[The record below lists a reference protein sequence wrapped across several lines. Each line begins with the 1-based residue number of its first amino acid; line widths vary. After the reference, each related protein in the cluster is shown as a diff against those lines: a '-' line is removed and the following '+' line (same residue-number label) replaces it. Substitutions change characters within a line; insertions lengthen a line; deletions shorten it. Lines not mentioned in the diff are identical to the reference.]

1 MPASSGDPISAALNH
16 SLAAS
21 TKFATDS
28 DSLDSKLIGST
39 KRVLLDKINFEQT
52 GSFSNNVV
60 DLKPNYIILKSPT
73 TLENGEVKLKNGLPK
88 GNDALSETKTP
99 MSPGSSSSKPAV
111 SSTKPVSLGSGT
123 NKTDAVLP
131 SPKKVLFPPEKIQ
144 LGWQSKS
151 VPIGSGMVNL
161 GNTCYLN
168 STLQALFHVPA
179 FVNWLLNDK
188 AHKDKCETM
197 NGLTHTECLI
207 CAMLKTLKC
216 SMENSALSNPIRPH
230 LIYNKLKLICKRLI
244 HGHQEDAHEFLRY
257 LIESMDRSY
266 LRLMQANNLDSYS
279 KETTPLS
286 QIFGG
291 YLRTEVRCLEC
302 RHISLTFQHFQDLL
316 LDIRQATTVDE
327 ALEAYFSRERL
338 GDGEEAYRCDKC
350 HRRVAATK
358 QFTVEKPPNVLCIQ
372 LKRFGI
378 MGGKNSKHIQV
389 QQSLDLT
396 KFWVHRATHPTCRLS
411 YRLMSLVMHIGP
423 STNCGHYT
431 AIGHT
436 SSGQLYLFDDSVVRP
451 VSNHAVSGNN
461 VYIMMYELSS
471 PNPYVNCTP
480 TKTTVG
486 NCTVT
491 KPSPASGSVNG
502 TTSFTKST
510 PTPLT
515 NGSYIPGKLS
525 QPSTP
530 LKTILNSPA
539 KPTFSGSPLC
549 PKTSQASAQGSHKS
563 LVPYSAESSDS
574 ESETTAAKHKASL
587 ALTSVKNGFA
597 KENSSSAKF
606 SNCTVNGSPCKT
618 SNGVGSASATESASA
633 RGSEVVVNGWHV
645 TVAHHNPSACYS
657 PPQNWD
663 VIDTSKTK
671 GCDKEESTQLKK
683 CPPHNGINGRED
695 HKTAP
700 IENGHSAKD
709 NGVNGQKNGVM
720 RNGQIPNG
728 QIPNGQIPNGQIPN
742 GQIPNGKSWDGSRSN
757 GTVEFLRKGSH
768 QGYGSNVSTWN
779 GNRTQVDRDVENDRV
794 QQRKRT
800 YDQQYDNEYDQG
812 KIKKMK
818 SNNHYQK
825 NGDRDMNGRRNFI
838 QEHQNHK
845 NGWYGDRNHFY
856 RTYNNHNNQF
866 RTYQNNRNPNYHWRR

>member
-1 MPASSGDPISAALNH
+1 MPASSGDPISAALKH

-21 TKFATDS
+21 SKFTSDS
-28 DSLDSKLIGST
+28 DSLDSKLIGSA
-39 KRVLLDKINFEQT
+39 KHVLLTEIKYDQT
-52 GSFSNNVV
+52 GSFSNTVL
-60 DLKPNYIILKSPT
+60 DLKSKYIILKPPT
-73 TLENGEVKLKNGLPK
+73 SLENGEIKLKNGLSK
-88 GNDALSETKTP
+88 GKDAPSEVKTP
-99 MSPGSSSSKPAV
+99 PSPGNSGSSSYSSNNSSSSS
-111 SSTKPVSLGSGT
+111 SSTKPVSPGSGS
-123 NKTDAVLP
+123 NKADAVLP
-131 SPKKVLFPPEKIQ
+131 LPKRILFPPEKIQ

-151 VPIGSGMVNL
+151 VPIGSGMINL

-216 SMENSALSNPIRPH
+216 SMENSASSSPIRPH

-302 RHISLTFQHFQDLL
+302 RNISLTFQHFQDLL

-378 MGGKNSKHIQV
+378 MGGKNSRHIQV
-389 QQSLDLT
+389 QQTLDLT
-396 KFWVHRATHPTCRLS
+396 KFWVHRAAHPGCRLS
-411 YRLMSLVMHIGP
+411 YKLMSLVMHIGP

-431 AIGHT
+431 AIGLT
-436 SSGQLYLFDDSVVRP
+436 SSGQLYLFDDSVVRL

-461 VYIMMYELSS
+461 VYIMMYELVT
-471 PNPYVNCTP
+471 PNPYVKSTP
-480 TKTTVG
+480 TKTAVG

-491 KPSPASGSVNG
+491 KPSPASSNVNG
-502 TTSFTKST
+502 TSSFGKSA

-515 NGSYIPGKLS
+515 NGTYASGKVS

-539 KPTFSGSPLC
+539 KPTFSGNPLC
-549 PKTSQASAQGSHKS
+549 AKNGQASAQASHKS

-574 ESETTAAKHKASL
+574 ESETTAAKQKTSL
-587 ALTSVKNGFA
+587 ALTPVKNGFA

-606 SNCTVNGSPCKT
+606 SNCTVNGSVCKT
-618 SNGVGSASATESASA
+618 SNGAVSVSAS
-633 RGSEVVVNGWHV
+633 GSEKVVNGWHV
-645 TVAHHNPSACYS
+645 TVAQRNPSACYS

-671 GCDKEESTQLKK
+671 SCEKEELGPLKK
-683 CPPHNGINGRED
+683 PPAHNGINGRED
-695 HKTAP
+695 LQTTPK
-700 IENGHSAKD
+700 ENGHSLPD
-709 NGVNGQKNGVM
+709 TIPDEHKNGVIK
-720 RNGQIPNG
+720 NGRIPNRK
-728 QIPNGQIPNGQIPN
+728 N
-742 GQIPNGKSWDGSRSN
+742 WDGSRSN
-757 GTVEFLRKGSH
+757 GTVEFLRKNSH
-768 QGYGSNVSTWN
+768 QGYGTNVSTWN
-779 GNRTQVDRDVENDRV
+779 GNRTQVDRDVENDRN
-794 QQRKRT
+794 QQRKRS
-800 YDQQYDNEYDQG
+800 YDQMYDNEYDQG
-812 KIKKMK
+812 KVKKVK
-818 SNNHYQK
+818 SNSHYMK
-825 NGDRDMNGRRNFI
+825 NNDRDMNGRRNLF

-845 NGWYGDRNHFY
+845 NNNNWYGDRNHFY
-856 RTYNNHNNQF
+856 RSYTNNHIRSF
-866 RTYQNNRNPNYHWRR
+866 QNNRNPNYHWKR